1 MHIRLINQNIH
12 LSLLLL
18 AVVETIGFFCATL
31 LAALA
36 RFDWS
41 YAKVQYEIGP
51 VIFIGAWFSAITLIS
66 AIAMGLYQV
75 RQRARLRGVFIR
87 VIASVLIS
95 TTSLLTVF
103 YFFTGLRLGRGV
115 IAWNVFFALAISVA
129 IRMLF
134 HSLMDRALFKR
145 RVLIVGTGKQA
156 SCFTRLRRR
165 TDQRG
170 YRVIGFVRV
179 ESEGSSQLPP
189 ARVLGDV
196 SNLVALVKANAID
209 EIVIAM
215 DERRET
221 FPTKALLECRL
232 SGVQI
237 TTLVSFL
244 ERETYRVRVDLL
256 TPSWIVFADG
266 FRHSFLKNA
275 IDRVFDIALSLLVLT
290 LALPVIVLTFLAIK
304 LEDGLRAPV
313 FYSQLR
319 VGLDNRPFRILKFRS
334 MRVDAEAN
342 GAVWASQ
349 NDPRV
354 TRVGAWLRSLRIDEL
369 PQVFNVLAGHMR
381 FTGPRPE
388 RPEFVS
394 QLSAAIPYYRERHS
408 VKPGITGWAQLCYSY
423 GASAEDAME
432 KLQYDLYYVKNSN
445 LLFDIGIV
453 LQTLEVIL
461 WRKGS
466 R

>member
-1 MHIRLINQNIH
+1 MHVRLIHQNVQM
-12 LSLLLL
+12 SLLLL
-18 AVVETIGFFCATL
+18 AVAEAIGFFCAAL

-36 RFDWS
+36 RFHWS
-41 YAKVQYEIGP
+41 YAKVEVEIGP
-51 VIFIGAWFSAITLIS
+51 IVLIGIWFSAITLLS
-66 AIAMGLYQV
+66 AMAMGLYQM
-75 RQRARLRGVFIR
+75 RQRARLRGVIVR
-87 VIASVLIS
+87 IMTSVLIS

-115 IAWNVFFALAISVA
+115 VAWTIFFALAISMA

-134 HSLMDRALFKR
+134 HSLIDRALFKR
-145 RVLIVGTGKQA
+145 RVLIIGTGKQA
-156 SCFTRLRRR
+156 SCFRTLRRR
-165 TDQRG
+165 TDQLG
-170 YRVIGFVRV
+170 YRVIGFVQA
-179 ESEGSSQLPP
+179 ENNKALASDT
-189 ARVLGDV
+189 VLGHVCD
-196 SNLVALVKANAID
+196 LVTIVKRHSID

-215 DERRET
+215 DERRHN
-221 FPTKALLECRL
+221 FPTKVLLECRL

-266 FRHSFLKNA
+266 FRHTLFKNA
-275 IDRVFDIALSLLVLT
+275 IDRVFDIMVSLIVLA
-290 LALPVIVLTFLAIK
+290 LALPVMILAAVAIK
-304 LEDGLRAPV
+304 LEDGVHAPV
-313 FYSQLR
+313 LYSQTR

-334 MRVDAEAN
+334 MRIDAECN
-342 GAVWASQ
+342 GAVWAMQ
-349 NDPRV
+349 NDPRI
-354 TRVGAWLRSLRIDEL
+354 TRVGAWLRATRIDEL
-369 PQVFNVLAGHMR
+369 PQVLNVLAGHMR
-381 FTGPRPE
+381 FIGPRPE

-394 QLSAAIPYYRERHS
+394 QLSEAIPFYRERHS

-423 GASAEDAME
+423 GASAEDAMQ